1 MPKIRILITLGAHL
15 LALAFGTRKGHSL
28 SLLDPILQEQRPGY
42 HIGRR
47 AM

>member
-15 LALAFGTRKGHSL
+15 LALAFGTRNGHGRGS
-28 SLLDPILQEQRPGY
+28 LDPILQEQRPGY